1 MSSVLPALSGL
12 LEPLA
17 SLAPFYFLILRVVIG
32 LNFFLGRGVR
42 HMFKERQKTVEMWG
56 KEKVPSVAI
65 YLVGI
70 LDSFGALFLI
80 VGLLVP
86 IVSTCFAIFMISTIF
101 VQRKILKT
109 RYFGHG
115 IPSYELNVIYFL
127 LFVLFA
133 LIGGGPY
140 SVDHL
145 IGL

>member
-1 MSSVLPALSGL
+1 
-12 LEPLA
+12 
-17 SLAPFYFLILRVVIG
+17 
-32 LNFFLGRGVR
+32 
-42 HMFKERQKTVEMWG
+42 MFKERQKTIETWR
-56 KEKVPSVAI
+56 KEKIPSIVI
-65 YLVGI
+65 YLVAL
-70 LDSFGALFLI
+70 LDSVGALFFVI
-80 VGLLVP
+80 GFLVP
-86 IVSTCFAIFMISTIF
+86 IVSFCLAIFMISTIF

-115 IPSYELNVIYFL
+115 LPSYELNVIYFL